1 MGTVLLQYI
10 KLKENE
16 NSPEFDA
23 SVNGFL
29 VGFDMIS
36 AANWTMG
43 ITAGYGTSE
52 LKQPNDQTIMNDFNF
67 GFYGGYETDSWLFKA
82 MLLGGYEQYQTDR
95 DIRFMNRIANSEYN
109 GFGAALDLEAGY
121 KIALNRSM
129 KHRLTLKPFVGFTG
143 NYINQDGFEEKGA
156 ESLNLKVEG
165 YDNMTAQARVG
176 VGVNGTM
183 SKFGWYAKAGVRQ
196 LLTEDYNEI
205 ETSLLDYQNQTKM
218 KIQSAEMGTLSYGG
232 GLGADYALSD
242 DWTIFANGLVSFADK
257 SNNYY
262 GNIGLTYK
270 FGCVNNVEKTSK
282 EAANLRKAL
291 ETKEKELN
299 AAKEREK
306 ELQNRIQ
313 KYEATIVSEEKAQQ
327 MKEKTVKTVRLN
339 ERPTF
344 MFGSDELTEGGRESL
359 RQLAKELEQYP
370 DAEILIEGHTDSMG
384 SEQINQKISENRASK
399 VATTLKKDFGVQN
412 DISVIGKGKS
422 DPIAPND
429 TAEGRALNRRV
440 EFIIT
445 TK

>member
-1 MGTVLLQYI
+1 MEHFFYYKDPITGEANIPALKAALNDVAGVIHANSTMLTFTNSKIEHVYDKVQKRSRDLYPCTKFHNKVWAQYYYNT
-10 KLKENE
+10 LNVKENE

-52 LKQPNDQTIMNDFNF
+52 LKQSNDQTIMNDFNF

-218 KIQSAEMGTLSYGG
+218 
-232 GLGADYALSD
+232 
-242 DWTIFANGLVSFADK
+242 
-257 SNNYY
+257 
-262 GNIGLTYK
+262 
-270 FGCVNNVEKTSK
+270 
-282 EAANLRKAL
+282 
-291 ETKEKELN
+291 
-299 AAKEREK
+299 
-306 ELQNRIQ
+306 
-313 KYEATIVSEEKAQQ
+313 
-327 MKEKTVKTVRLN
+327 
-339 ERPTF
+339 
-344 MFGSDELTEGGRESL
+344 
-359 RQLAKELEQYP
+359 
-370 DAEILIEGHTDSMG
+370 
-384 SEQINQKISENRASK
+384 
-399 VATTLKKDFGVQN
+399 
-412 DISVIGKGKS
+412 
-422 DPIAPND
+422 
-429 TAEGRALNRRV
+429 
-440 EFIIT
+440 
-445 TK
+445 